1 MKFSYLSTGCL
12 LALFSAFYGISSA
25 RAQAGQQVRTQTQTQ
40 TQTVISPVEKR
51 LREHVFFLAS
61 DSLGGRL
68 IGSEGNLTAG
78 EYIADQFADI
88 GLEEY
93 NGSSYFHYFEVP
105 RPSGVEGIS
114 LGSPL
119 EGCNIIGILPGSH
132 STLKNEYIVIG
143 AHYDHLGTYN
153 PKSEAGK
160 GKDIIFNGADD
171 NASGTAALIEMAR
184 SLKEK
189 KLSRTIVFVAFDG
202 EEQGLW
208 GSEQFLKDSIVPP
221 ELIHLMISMDM
232 VGHYRKTGSLKIAG
246 TRTIMEAKN
255 LMPVPRRIRVRTAGF
270 ELSPFTATDTKP
282 FAEKLIPT
290 LAVTTGLTSTYHK
303 VSDHAETIDYTGMT
317 HVTEYMTKVTEV
329 FGDSRVLEA
338 SGQLSP
344 VHNVPELT
352 YHYGPTAALG
362 NSRMH
367 FTRGALEGKSGF
379 YYNAGVTGRVLWK
392 GLMELNG
399 SVLFESLGMN
409 YATATGY
416 AFFNHMNLY
425 ALGVPV
431 TVRVHVPGFNTLPL
445 GVFASLT
452 GYYRWYFAS
461 SLCSPSLS
469 FRDDMFHHEAGMGI
483 GLGIRTS
490 VFQLAFE
497 DRIGLTDLMRPH
509 VLPGYNIKTRS
520 YSVSFTLFF

>member
-1 MKFSYLSTGCL
+1 MKILYHSAGRVLATGCL
-12 LALFSAFYGISSA
+12 LAVFFAFIGAPAA
-25 RAQAGQQVRTQTQTQ
+25 RAQNRNQAQAQAVNN
-40 TQTVISPVEKR
+40 PLEKR

-78 EYIADQFADI
+78 EYIAGQFADI
-88 GLEEY
+88 GLDEY
-93 NGSSYFHYFEVP
+93 NGHSYFHYFEVP
-105 RPSGVEGIS
+105 RSSGVKDIT
-114 LGSPL
+114 LGDPL
-119 EGCNIIGILPGSH
+119 EGCNIVGILPGNHPS
-132 STLKNEYIVIG
+132 LKNEYIVIG
-143 AHYDHLGTYN
+143 AHYDHLGAYDS
-153 PKSEAGK
+153 KSEAGK
-160 GKDIIFNGADD
+160 GEDIVFNGADD

-184 SLKEK
+184 NLKEK

-208 GSEQFLKDSIVPP
+208 GSEQFIKDSIVPP
-221 ELIHLMISMDM
+221 ELIQVMISMDM
-232 VGHYRKTGSLKIAG
+232 VGHYRQTGSLKIVG
-246 TRTIMEAKN
+246 TRTIMQGKN
-255 LMPVPRRIRVRTAGF
+255 FMPASGRIRVQTTGF

-290 LAVTTGLTSTYHK
+290 LAVTTGITSTYHEL
-303 VSDHAETIDYTGMT
+303 SDQAETIDYTGMT

-329 FGDSRVLEA
+329 FGDSRVLKA

-344 VHNVPELT
+344 VHNVPELAF
-352 YHYGPTAALG
+352 HYGPTAALG

-367 FTRGALEGKSGF
+367 FTKGALEGKSGF

-409 YATATGY
+409 YATSAGY

-431 TVRVHVPGFNTLPL
+431 TLRVHIPGFNTLPI
-445 GVFASLT
+445 GVFASFT

-461 SLCSPSLS
+461 TLCSPTLN
-469 FRDDMFHHEAGMGI
+469 FRDDMFHHEAGLGF

-497 DRIGLTDLMRPH
+497 DRLGLTNLMRPH
-509 VLPGYNIKTRS
+509 VLPGYNVRSRS